1 MRPELA
7 NAVEDGL
14 IRADMQFS
22 GKNTDKILE
31 NTAGYFS
38 VYKIGEQFGKQA
50 LKVVQPDSSA
60 IVDFAIDN
68 SIIVRRID
76 MDLKDGLVYA
86 KLVYNKGLLAN
97 IIGPEGEQLVQER
110 IPITEFLQRA
120 EKEANVYQ
128 VKTEQDVSSGKF
140 KTNQRLITPI

>member
-1 MRPELA
+1 
-7 NAVEDGL
+7 
-14 IRADMQFS
+14 
-22 GKNTDKILE
+22 
-31 NTAGYFS
+31 
-38 VYKIGEQFGKQA
+38 
-50 LKVVQPDSSA
+50 
-60 IVDFAIDN
+60 
-68 SIIVRRID
+68 

-128 VKTEQDVSSGKF
+128 VKTEQDVSSGE
-140 KTNQRLITPI
+140 I